1 MTVWMSMLLLAQ
13 AGQPIELSLKRAVEL
28 SLAPEGAARARIAAE
43 GVKLADARR
52 REAQAAL
59 LPYLDGTAEYR
70 DQTVNLQAFGINFG
84 NFLAGLPIPLPRV
97 SPISGPFQVFDA
109 RFNARQSLFDFSS
122 IERYRAAKRA
132 KTAAEFDLETAR
144 NQTAETV
151 ARAYLAAARADAAVE
166 TAKANQALAEAIVKQ
181 ARSVKDAG
189 TGTGIEVTRAQ
200 VQLSDTRQRL
210 VVAENERRRTRLQL
224 LRAIGLAP
232 SYEPVLSDPLAYR
245 AAAAQTVEAA
255 LAAAKAERA
264 EVQAQQSREES
275 ARLGYGAAKAERYP
289 TAGVFANYGS
299 IGGAINNALP
309 TYTIGIRMSVPLF
322 NGGLTETHRAQAA
335 AALRQEAIRSR
346 DLLDQIEL
354 EVRLALD
361 ALQSAE
367 EQVRVAREGLTQS
380 ENELA
385 QARRRYEAGVANS
398 LEVTDAQ
405 TRLERARENSIAAL
419 FNHNLARVSLAAATG
434 AIRSFAQ

>member
-1 MTVWMSMLLLAQ
+1 
-13 AGQPIELSLKRAVEL
+13 VEIA
-28 SLAPEGAARARIAAE
+28 LAPEGAARVRLAAE
-43 GVKLADARR
+43 GVRLADARR

-59 LPYLDGTAEYR
+59 LPYLDGTVEYR

-84 NFLAGLPIPLPRV
+84 NFFTGLPIPAPRIKPV
-97 SPISGPFQVFDA
+97 SGPFQVFDA

-144 NQTAETV
+144 NQTAEAV
-151 ARAYLAAARADAAVE
+151 ARAYLAAVRADAAVE
-166 TAKANQALAEAIVKQ
+166 TAKANQALAEAILRQTRNVKE
-181 ARSVKDAG
+181 AG

-200 VQLSDTRQRL
+200 VQLADARQRL
-210 VVAENERRRTRLQL
+210 VAAENERRRARLQL
-224 LRAIGLAP
+224 LKVVGLAP
-232 SYEPVLSDPLAYR
+232 NYEPVLSDPLAYR
-245 AAAAQTVEAA
+245 AVAAQTVEAA

-264 EVQAQQSREES
+264 EIRAQQAREEA

-289 TAGVFANYGS
+289 TAGAFANYGS
-299 IGGAINNALP
+299 IGGGINNALP
-309 TYTIGIRMSVPLF
+309 TYTAGIRVTVPLF
-322 NGGLTETHRAQAA
+322 NGGLAETHRAQAA
-335 AALRQEAIRSR
+335 AAQRQEAIRTR
-346 DLLDQIEL
+346 DLLEQVEL

-398 LEVTDAQ
+398 LELTDAQ
-405 TRLERARENSIAAL
+405 TRLERARENSIAAVYQ
-419 FNHNLARVSLAAATG
+419 HNLARVSLAAATG
-434 AIRSFAQ
+434 AIRQFAQ